1 MAIEIFTGPSCGY
14 CRQAKAL
21 LDRLGLDYVE
31 YDIAA
36 EAHREELFRRLP
48 RGRAIPQIFVDG
60 AHIGSYEDLAHQ
72 AEKGIFQAQRKD

>member
-1 MAIEIFTGPSCGY
+1 MAIEIFTGPDCGY

-36 EAHREELFRRLP
+36 EAHREALFRRLP
-48 RGRAIPQIFVDG
+48 RARAIPQIFVDG
-60 AHIGSYEDLAHQ
+60 VHIGSYEELAHQ
-72 AEKGIFQAQRKD
+72 AENGKFQAERKD